1 MCDSVLVM
9 YGCVTAE
16 YADVDTIYNNPRHP
30 YTQELL
36 KAFPDLTHPEKRLT
50 SIPGYP
56 PKLDELPAGCRFA
69 PRCPLAFDRCRVEE
83 PRIISVGER
92 HMVSCHLMEEKKEER
107 GKKKR

>member
-1 MCDSVLVM
+1 
-9 YGCVTAE
+9 
-16 YADVDTIYNNPRHP
+16 VDTIYNNPRHP

-69 PRCPLAFDRCRVEE
+69 PRCPLAFERCHVEE
-83 PRIISVGER
+83 PAIHSIGEK
-92 HMVSCHLMEEKKEER
+92 HMASCHLLEKPL
-107 GKKKR
+107 